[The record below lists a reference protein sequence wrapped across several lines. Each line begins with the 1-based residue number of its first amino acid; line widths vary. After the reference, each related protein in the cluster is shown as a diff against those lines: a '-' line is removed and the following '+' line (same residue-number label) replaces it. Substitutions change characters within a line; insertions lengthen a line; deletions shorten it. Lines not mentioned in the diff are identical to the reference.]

1 MKANGERTVRIGGAS
16 GFWGD
21 SSLGPRQLVEVAGM
35 QYISFDYLAELTMSI
50 LASAKAKKPE
60 LGYATDFVE
69 VVREILPACVQRGI
83 TLVCNAGGVN
93 PSACGAAVR
102 HIAAELGLN
111 VRIAVIDGDDI
122 MSHIPALRE
131 RGTSDFYTGRPMPE
145 RFGSANAYLGALPIT
160 RALAQGANVVITG
173 RVVDSAMVLGVLIHE
188 FGWAMDDWDRL
199 AAGSLAGH
207 IIECGCQA
215 TGGLYTDWNQI
226 PNWDSIG
233 YPVIDCAADGSFTVS
248 KPMGSGGAVLKQAV
262 AEQMLYEIG
271 DPSAYLLPDV
281 ICDFSEVMIEQLG
294 TDMVRVSGARGLPA
308 PNEYK
313 VSATYAEGFACVAT
327 LIIVGFDAVAKARRS
342 GEALISRMKAL
353 LAVKGLGDFS
363 ASRIEVIGEESPY
376 GASARQHDLRESV
389 VRIAVRHPSKQA
401 LELFAREV
409 SAAGTSWSPGT
420 TGSMSAGR
428 PAVSPSIRL
437 FSFTIPKT
445 WVMPRLKMDE
455 ATPLDVPVPAGIP
468 LFETLQ
474 STHTNWPAPFFVE
487 QTPAG
492 PDDAEVP
499 LIRIALGRSGDKGDT
514 SNIGLIARTPQLL
527 PILLREVTTKRV
539 HTWLAHAVSGTVTLH
554 PVPGINGINLVMTR
568 ALDGGGM
575 TSLRYDPLGKSMAQV
590 LLAMPVRVP
599 RHLLSTL

>member
-1 MKANGERTVRIGGAS
+1 
-16 GFWGD
+16 
-21 SSLGPRQLVEVAGM
+21 
-35 QYISFDYLAELTMSI
+35 
-50 LASAKAKKPE
+50 
-60 LGYATDFVE
+60 
-69 VVREILPACVQRGI
+69 
-83 TLVCNAGGVN
+83 
-93 PSACGAAVR
+93 
-102 HIAAELGLN
+102 
-111 VRIAVIDGDDI
+111 
-122 MSHIPALRE
+122 
-131 RGTSDFYTGRPMPE
+131 
-145 RFGSANAYLGALPIT
+145 
-160 RALAQGANVVITG
+160 
-173 RVVDSAMVLGVLIHE
+173 
-188 FGWAMDDWDRL
+188 MDDWDRL

-215 TGGLYTDWNQI
+215 TGGLYTDWDQI

-248 KPMGSGGAVLKQAV
+248 KPIGSGGAVLKQAV

-308 PNEYK
+308 SDEYK
-313 VSATYAEGFACVAT
+313 VSATYADGFACVAT

-342 GEALISRMKAL
+342 GEALISRTKAM
-353 LAVKGLGDFS
+353 LAAKGLGNFS

-428 PAVSPSIRL
+428 PSVSPSIRL
-437 FSFTIPKT
+437 FSFTIPKA
-445 WVMPRLKMDE
+445 WVMPRLTMDG
-455 ATPLDVPVPAGIP
+455 ATPLDVPVPAGLP
-468 LFETLQ
+468 LIETLQ
-474 STHTNWPAPFFVE
+474 SARAHWPAPYFAE
-487 QTPAG
+487 PTPAG

-539 HTWLAHAVSGTVTLH
+539 QAWLAHAVSGTVTLH

-575 TSLRYDPLGKSMAQV
+575 ASLRYDPLGKSMAQV

-599 RHLLSTL
+599 RHLLLTI